1 MQNNLLIILAIFF
14 IIICITSGMIINI
27 KGEKQEILNQNKEYE
42 KYINKN
48 IYGTDLATLI
58 GKAINE
64 NNKNNIPKDENGY
77 YIENE
82 QNSIKIYLNMKTV
95 ENTYTMEEIYKGEII
110 NFVKNFNIIQFR
122 CTNITYHK
130 KTGKIA
136 KLIFQEL

>member
-27 KGEKQEILNQNKEYE
+27 KGE
-42 KYINKN
+42 NKN